1 MCMWGE
7 PEQQLLEL
15 DWKKLKKIQTC
26 HSENS
31 QHLGRR
37 SKQLTSPT
45 FWLCDS
51 ILSINKTLLGKFRQ
65 RFFWETRKPETSS
78 TDKSS
83 LTKPKNKSMG
93 ENSSYCGHLKI
104 MRSGFGCKLLKW
116 VISTFKS
123 HPQTERQVF
132 LVSRRVHD
140 VVCRCSSANFV
151 RCQLIMVEN
160 GAIAV
165 LVACYLYNF

>member
-1 MCMWGE
+1 MCIE
-7 PEQQLLEL
+7 TE
-15 DWKKLKKIQTC
+15 KKKKNKIQTC

-37 SKQLTSPT
+37 SKRSTSPT

-51 ILSINKTLLGKFRQ
+51 IISLNKTLFGKFRQ
-65 RFFWETRKPETSS
+65 RFFSETRKPETRAAPV
-78 TDKSS
+78 KSS
-83 LTKPKNKSMG
+83 LTMPKNKSMG

-140 VVCRCSSANFV
+140 VECRCSSANFV
-151 RCQLIMVEN
+151 HCQLIMAEN
-160 GAIAV
+160 GVIG